1 MTKKRVS
8 SKYVRYICCSI
19 NLYTQIEDMKQ
30 FFKMMFASA
39 LGVFVAAGLLI
50 TCSIFLLIGIST
62 SMSEPTSYS
71 PSPNTVL
78 KISLKGTLSDQTSEN
93 PFSFLLGDSEEVL
106 SLKDIL
112 KAIKEAKNS
121 DNIKGIYL
129 EAGSLSAGSSSIDA
143 IRRALTDFKESKK
156 FVVAYGDSYTQG
168 CYYLASV
175 ADKVFINPQGMLM
188 LTGMSSQTMFYKGL
202 LNKLGIE
209 MLIFKVGTYKGAVE
223 PFMLDKLSD
232 ANREQINSYMNGI
245 WNNVIEGI
253 AKSRKISVADVNN
266 FANSGFAIS
275 LPDKALECGLV
286 DELKYK
292 PEAETY
298 VKELAGQTDEKFKT
312 ADVNKVRNIKSPE
325 GKSKNKIAV
334 LYAEGEITEAVT
346 SPYNMDKTITE
357 KVAEELIKLKD
368 DESVKAVVF
377 RVNSPGGSAYTS
389 EQIWKQVLELKK
401 VKPIVVSMGDVA
413 ASGGY
418 YISCAAS
425 KIVAEPNTLTGSIG
439 IFGMFPNMTGLFN
452 KLALT
457 TDVVKTN
464 TYADLGDVSRP
475 MRDDEK
481 VLIQARIESGYD
493 TFITRCANG
502 RGLSKAAI
510 DSIGQG
516 RVWTGEQAIEKGLV
530 DELGGI
536 DKAISLAAKLAKL
549 KDYKLTEV
557 SGNNDF
563 FKDLLEKQLDEV
575 KIKMVKQVVGDE
587 FEYVKALNLLKSA
600 PAIQTRLPYDVQPL

>member
-1 MTKKRVS
+1 
-8 SKYVRYICCSI
+8 
-19 NLYTQIEDMKQ
+19 MKQ

-39 LGVFVAAGLLI
+39 LGAILAAGLLI
-50 TCSIFLLIGIST
+50 TLSIFLLIGISA
-62 SMSEPTSYS
+62 SMSQPTAFS
-71 PSPNTVL
+71 PSSNSVL
-78 KISLKGTLSDQTSEN
+78 KIALNGALSDQKTDN
-93 PFSFLLGDSEEVL
+93 PYAMLLGEEDTEL
-106 SLKDIL
+106 SLTDIL

-121 DNIKGIYL
+121 DNIKGIYI
-129 EAGSLSAGSSSIDA
+129 EAGNFSAGSSSIDA
-143 IRRALTDFKESKK
+143 IRRAITDFKESGKC
-156 FVVAYGDSYTQG
+156 VVAYGDQYTQG
-168 CYYLASV
+168 SYYLASV
-175 ADKVFINPQGMLM
+175 ADKVYINPQGALL

-202 LNKLGIE
+202 LNKLGVE

-232 ANREQINSYMNGI
+232 ANREQISSYMNGI
-245 WNNVIEGI
+245 WDNITADI
-253 AKSRKISVADVNN
+253 AKSRKITVEDVNHY
-266 FANSGFAIS
+266 ADQGFAIA
-275 LPDKALECGLV
+275 LPEKALECGLV

-292 PEAETY
+292 PEAEEY
-298 VKELAGQTDEKFKT
+298 VKDLAGQTDKKLKT
-312 ADVNKVRNIKSPE
+312 VGVDKVRNIKSKE

-346 SPYNMDKTITE
+346 SPYSMDKSITE
-357 KVAEELIKLKD
+357 KVAKELIKLKE
-368 DESVKAVVF
+368 DESIKAVVL
-377 RVNSPGGSAYTS
+377 RVNSPGGSAFTS

-418 YISCAAS
+418 YISCAAN

-452 KLALT
+452 KVALT

-475 MRDDEK
+475 MREDEK
-481 VLIQARIESGYD
+481 ALIQSRIESGYD
-493 TFITRCANG
+493 TFITRCADG
-502 RGLSKAAI
+502 RGMTKAAI

-536 DKAISLAAKLAKL
+536 EKAIAVAAKLADL
-549 KDYKLTEV
+549 KDYKLVEV
-557 SGNNDF
+557 SGSKDF
-563 FKDLLEKQLDEV
+563 LKDLFEKQLDEV
-575 KIKMVKQVVGDE
+575 KLNVVKQLMGED
-587 FEYVKALNLLKSA
+587 FEYFKTLNLIKSA

>member
-1 MTKKRVS
+1 
-8 SKYVRYICCSI
+8 
-19 NLYTQIEDMKQ
+19 MKQ

-39 LGVFVAAGLLI
+39 LGAILAAGLLI
-50 TCSIFLLIGIST
+50 TLSIFLLIGISA
-62 SMSEPTSYS
+62 SMSQPTAFS
-71 PSPNTVL
+71 PSSNSVL
-78 KISLKGTLSDQTSEN
+78 KIALNGALSDQKTDN
-93 PFSFLLGDSEEVL
+93 PYAMLLGEEDTEL
-106 SLKDIL
+106 SLTDIL

-121 DNIKGIYL
+121 DNIKGIYI
-129 EAGSLSAGSSSIDA
+129 EAGNFSAGSSSIDA
-143 IRRALTDFKESKK
+143 IRRAITDFKESGK
-156 FVVAYGDSYTQG
+156 FVVAYGDQYTQG
-168 CYYLASV
+168 SYYLASV
-175 ADKVFINPQGMLM
+175 ADKVYINPQGALL

-202 LNKLGIE
+202 LNKLGVE

-232 ANREQINSYMNGI
+232 ANREQISSYMNGI
-245 WNNVIEGI
+245 WDNITADI
-253 AKSRKISVADVNN
+253 AKSRKITVEDVNHY
-266 FANSGFAIS
+266 ADQGFAIA
-275 LPDKALECGLV
+275 LPEKALECGLV

-292 PEAETY
+292 PEAEEY
-298 VKELAGQTDEKFKT
+298 VKDLAGQTDKKLKT
-312 ADVNKVRNIKSPE
+312 VGVDKVRNIKSKE

-346 SPYNMDKTITE
+346 SPYSMDKSITE
-357 KVAEELIKLKD
+357 KVAKELIKLKE
-368 DESVKAVVF
+368 DESIKAVVL
-377 RVNSPGGSAYTS
+377 RVNSPGGSAFTS

-418 YISCAAS
+418 YISCAAN

-452 KLALT
+452 KVALT

-475 MRDDEK
+475 MREDEK
-481 VLIQARIESGYD
+481 ALIQSRIESGYD
-493 TFITRCANG
+493 TFITRCADG
-502 RGLSKAAI
+502 RGMTKAAI

-536 DKAISLAAKLAKL
+536 EKAIAVAAKLADL
-549 KDYKLTEV
+549 KDYKLVEV
-557 SGNNDF
+557 SGSKDF
-563 FKDLLEKQLDEV
+563 LKDLFEKQLDEV
-575 KIKMVKQVVGDE
+575 KLNVVKQLMGED
-587 FEYVKALNLLKSA
+587 FEYFKTLNLIKSA

>member
-1 MTKKRVS
+1 
-8 SKYVRYICCSI
+8 
-19 NLYTQIEDMKQ
+19 MKQ

-39 LGVFVAAGLLI
+39 LGAILAAGLLI
-50 TCSIFLLIGIST
+50 TLSIFLLIGISA
-62 SMSEPTSYS
+62 SMSQPTAFS
-71 PSPNTVL
+71 PSSNSVL
-78 KISLKGTLSDQTSEN
+78 KIALNGALSDQKTDN
-93 PFSFLLGDSEEVL
+93 PYAMLLGEEDPEL
-106 SLKDIL
+106 SLTDIL

-121 DNIKGIYL
+121 DNIKGIYI
-129 EAGSLSAGSSSIDA
+129 EAGNFSAGSSSIDA
-143 IRRALTDFKESKK
+143 IRRAITDFKESGK
-156 FVVAYGDSYTQG
+156 FVVAYGDQYTQG
-168 CYYLASV
+168 SYYLASV
-175 ADKVFINPQGMLM
+175 ADKVYINPQGALL

-202 LNKLGIE
+202 LNKLGVE

-232 ANREQINSYMNGI
+232 ANREQISSYMNGI
-245 WNNVIEGI
+245 WDNITADI
-253 AKSRKISVADVNN
+253 AKSRKITVEDVNHY
-266 FANSGFAIS
+266 ADQGFAIA
-275 LPDKALECGLV
+275 LPEKALECGLV

-292 PEAETY
+292 PEAEEY
-298 VKELAGQTDEKFKT
+298 VKELAGQTDKKLKT
-312 ADVNKVRNIKSPE
+312 VGVDKVRNIKSKE

-346 SPYNMDKTITE
+346 SPYSMDKSITE
-357 KVAEELIKLKD
+357 KVAKELIKLKE
-368 DESVKAVVF
+368 DESIKAVVL
-377 RVNSPGGSAYTS
+377 RVNSPGGSAFTS

-418 YISCAAS
+418 YISCAAN

-452 KLALT
+452 KVALT

-475 MRDDEK
+475 MREDEK
-481 VLIQARIESGYD
+481 ALIQSRIESGYD
-493 TFITRCANG
+493 TFITRCADG
-502 RGLSKAAI
+502 RGMTKAAI

-536 DKAISLAAKLAKL
+536 EKAIAVAAKLADL
-549 KDYKLTEV
+549 KDYKLVEV
-557 SGNNDF
+557 SGSKDF
-563 FKDLLEKQLDEV
+563 LKDLFEKQLDEV
-575 KIKMVKQVVGDE
+575 KLNVVKQLMGED
-587 FEYVKALNLLKSA
+587 FEYFKTLNLIKSA

>member
-1 MTKKRVS
+1 
-8 SKYVRYICCSI
+8 
-19 NLYTQIEDMKQ
+19 MKQ

-39 LGVFVAAGLLI
+39 LGAILAAGLLI
-50 TCSIFLLIGIST
+50 TLSIFLLIGISA
-62 SMSEPTSYS
+62 SMSQPTAFS
-71 PSPNTVL
+71 PSSNSVL
-78 KISLKGTLSDQTSEN
+78 KIALNGALSDQKTDN
-93 PFSFLLGDSEEVL
+93 PYAMLLGEEDTEL
-106 SLKDIL
+106 SLTDIL

-121 DNIKGIYL
+121 DNIKGIYI
-129 EAGSLSAGSSSIDA
+129 EAGNFSAGSSSIDA
-143 IRRALTDFKESKK
+143 IRRAITDFKESGK
-156 FVVAYGDSYTQG
+156 FVVAYGDQYTQG
-168 CYYLASV
+168 SYYLASV
-175 ADKVFINPQGMLM
+175 ADKVYINPQGALL

-202 LNKLGIE
+202 LNKLGVE

-232 ANREQINSYMNGI
+232 ANREQISSYMNGI
-245 WNNVIEGI
+245 WDNITADI
-253 AKSRKISVADVNN
+253 AKSRKITVEDVNHY
-266 FANSGFAIS
+266 ADQGFAIT
-275 LPDKALECGLV
+275 LPEKALECGLV

-292 PEAETY
+292 PEAEEY
-298 VKELAGQTDEKFKT
+298 VKDLAGQTDKKLKT
-312 ADVNKVRNIKSPE
+312 VGVDKVRNIKSKE

-346 SPYNMDKTITE
+346 SPYSMDKSITE
-357 KVAEELIKLKD
+357 KVAKELIKLKE
-368 DESVKAVVF
+368 DESIKAVVL
-377 RVNSPGGSAYTS
+377 RVNSPGGSAFTS

-418 YISCAAS
+418 YISCAAN

-452 KLALT
+452 KVALT

-475 MRDDEK
+475 MREDEK
-481 VLIQARIESGYD
+481 ALIQSRIESGYD
-493 TFITRCANG
+493 TFITRCADG
-502 RGLSKAAI
+502 RGMTKAAI

-536 DKAISLAAKLAKL
+536 EKAIAVAAKLADL
-549 KDYKLTEV
+549 KDYKLVEV
-557 SGNNDF
+557 SGSKDF
-563 FKDLLEKQLDEV
+563 LKDLFEKQLDEV
-575 KIKMVKQVVGDE
+575 KLNVVKQLMGED
-587 FEYVKALNLLKSA
+587 FEYFKTLNLIKSA

>member
-1 MTKKRVS
+1 
-8 SKYVRYICCSI
+8 
-19 NLYTQIEDMKQ
+19 MKQ

-39 LGVFVAAGLLI
+39 LGAILAAGLLI
-50 TCSIFLLIGIST
+50 TLSIFLLIGISA
-62 SMSEPTSYS
+62 SMSQPTAFS
-71 PSPNTVL
+71 PSSNSVL
-78 KISLKGTLSDQTSEN
+78 KIALNGALSDQKTDN
-93 PFSFLLGDSEEVL
+93 PYAMLLGEEDPEL
-106 SLKDIL
+106 SLTDIL

-121 DNIKGIYL
+121 DNIKGIYI
-129 EAGSLSAGSSSIDA
+129 EAGNFSAGSSSIDA
-143 IRRALTDFKESKK
+143 IRRAITDFKESGK
-156 FVVAYGDSYTQG
+156 FVVAYGDQYTQG
-168 CYYLASV
+168 SYYLASV
-175 ADKVFINPQGMLM
+175 ADKVYINPQGALL

-202 LNKLGIE
+202 LNKLGVE

-232 ANREQINSYMNGI
+232 ANREQISSYMNGI
-245 WNNVIEGI
+245 WDNITADI
-253 AKSRKISVADVNN
+253 AKSRKITVEDVNHY
-266 FANSGFAIS
+266 ADQGFAIA
-275 LPDKALECGLV
+275 LPEKALECGLV

-292 PEAETY
+292 PEAEEY
-298 VKELAGQTDEKFKT
+298 VKDLAGQTDKKLKT
-312 ADVNKVRNIKSPE
+312 VGVDKVRNIKSKE

-346 SPYNMDKTITE
+346 SPYSMDKSITE
-357 KVAEELIKLKD
+357 KVAKELIKLKE
-368 DESVKAVVF
+368 DESIKAVVL
-377 RVNSPGGSAYTS
+377 RVNSPGGSAFTS

-418 YISCAAS
+418 YISCAAN

-452 KLALT
+452 KVALT

-475 MRDDEK
+475 MREDEK
-481 VLIQARIESGYD
+481 ALIQSRIESGYD
-493 TFITRCANG
+493 TFITRCADG
-502 RGLSKAAI
+502 RGMTKAAI

-536 DKAISLAAKLAKL
+536 EKAIAVAAKLADL
-549 KDYKLTEV
+549 KDYKLVEV
-557 SGNNDF
+557 SGSKDF
-563 FKDLLEKQLDEV
+563 LKDLFEKQLDEV
-575 KIKMVKQVVGDE
+575 KLNVVKQLMGED
-587 FEYVKALNLLKSA
+587 FEYFKTLNLIKSA

>member
-1 MTKKRVS
+1 
-8 SKYVRYICCSI
+8 
-19 NLYTQIEDMKQ
+19 MKQ

-39 LGVFVAAGLLI
+39 LGAILAAGLLI
-50 TCSIFLLIGIST
+50 TLSIFLLIGISA
-62 SMSEPTSYS
+62 SMSQPTAFS
-71 PSPNTVL
+71 PSSNSVL
-78 KISLKGTLSDQTSEN
+78 KIALNGALSDQKTDN
-93 PFSFLLGDSEEVL
+93 PYAMLLGEEDTEL
-106 SLKDIL
+106 SLTDIL

-121 DNIKGIYL
+121 DNIKGIYI
-129 EAGSLSAGSSSIDA
+129 EAGNFSAGSSSIDA
-143 IRRALTDFKESKK
+143 IRRAITDFKESGK
-156 FVVAYGDSYTQG
+156 FVVAYGDQYTQG
-168 CYYLASV
+168 SYYLASV
-175 ADKVFINPQGMLM
+175 ADKVYINPQGALL

-202 LNKLGIE
+202 LNKLGVE

-232 ANREQINSYMNGI
+232 ANREQISSYMNGI
-245 WNNVIEGI
+245 WDNITADI
-253 AKSRKISVADVNN
+253 AKSRKITVEDVTHYADQ
-266 FANSGFAIS
+266 GFAIA
-275 LPDKALECGLV
+275 LPEKALECGLV

-292 PEAETY
+292 PEAEEY
-298 VKELAGQTDEKFKT
+298 VKDLAGQTDKKLKT
-312 ADVNKVRNIKSPE
+312 VGVDKVRNIKSKE

-346 SPYNMDKTITE
+346 SPYSMDKSITE
-357 KVAEELIKLKD
+357 KVAKELIKLKE
-368 DESVKAVVF
+368 DESIKAVVL
-377 RVNSPGGSAYTS
+377 RVNSPGGSAFTS

-418 YISCAAS
+418 YISCAAN

-452 KLALT
+452 KVALT

-475 MRDDEK
+475 MREDEK
-481 VLIQARIESGYD
+481 ALIQSRIESGYD
-493 TFITRCANG
+493 TFITRCADG
-502 RGLSKAAI
+502 RGMTKAAI

-536 DKAISLAAKLAKL
+536 EKAIAVAAKLADL
-549 KDYKLTEV
+549 KDYKLVEV
-557 SGNNDF
+557 SGSKDF
-563 FKDLLEKQLDEV
+563 LKDLFEKQLDEV
-575 KIKMVKQVVGDE
+575 KLNVVKQLMGED
-587 FEYVKALNLLKSA
+587 FEYFKTLNLIKSA

>member
-1 MTKKRVS
+1 
-8 SKYVRYICCSI
+8 
-19 NLYTQIEDMKQ
+19 MKQ

-39 LGVFVAAGLLI
+39 LGAILAAGLLI
-50 TCSIFLLIGIST
+50 TLSIFLLIGISA
-62 SMSEPTSYS
+62 SMSQPTAFS
-71 PSPNTVL
+71 PSSNSVL
-78 KISLKGTLSDQTSEN
+78 KIELNGALSDQKTDN
-93 PFSFLLGDSEEVL
+93 PYAMLLGEEDPEL
-106 SLKDIL
+106 SLTDIL

-121 DNIKGIYL
+121 DNIKGIYI
-129 EAGSLSAGSSSIDA
+129 EAGNFSAGSSSIDA
-143 IRRALTDFKESKK
+143 IRRAITDFKESGK
-156 FVVAYGDSYTQG
+156 FVVAYGDQYTQG
-168 CYYLASV
+168 SYYLASV
-175 ADKVFINPQGMLM
+175 ADKVYINPQGALL

-202 LNKLGIE
+202 LNKLGVE

-232 ANREQINSYMNGI
+232 ANREQISSYMNGI
-245 WNNVIEGI
+245 WDNITADI
-253 AKSRKISVADVNN
+253 AKSRKITVEDVNHY
-266 FANSGFAIS
+266 ADQGFAIA
-275 LPDKALECGLV
+275 LPEKALECGLV

-292 PEAETY
+292 PEAEEY
-298 VKELAGQTDEKFKT
+298 VKDLAGQTDKKLKT
-312 ADVNKVRNIKSPE
+312 VGVDKVRNIKSKE

-346 SPYNMDKTITE
+346 SPYSMDKSITE
-357 KVAEELIKLKD
+357 KVAKELIKLKE
-368 DESVKAVVF
+368 DESIKAVVL
-377 RVNSPGGSAYTS
+377 RVNSPGGSAFTS

-418 YISCAAS
+418 YISCAAN

-452 KLALT
+452 KVALT

-475 MRDDEK
+475 MREDEK
-481 VLIQARIESGYD
+481 ALIQSRIESGYD
-493 TFITRCANG
+493 TFITRCADG
-502 RGLSKAAI
+502 RGMTKAAI

-536 DKAISLAAKLAKL
+536 EKAIAVAAKLADL
-549 KDYKLTEV
+549 KDYKLVEV
-557 SGNNDF
+557 SGSKDF
-563 FKDLLEKQLDEV
+563 LKDLFEKQLDEV
-575 KIKMVKQVVGDE
+575 KLNVVKQLMGED
-587 FEYVKALNLLKSA
+587 FEYFKTLNLIKSA

>member
-1 MTKKRVS
+1 
-8 SKYVRYICCSI
+8 
-19 NLYTQIEDMKQ
+19 MKQ

-39 LGVFVAAGLLI
+39 LGAILAAGLLI
-50 TCSIFLLIGIST
+50 TLSIFLLIGISA
-62 SMSEPTSYS
+62 SMSQPTAFS
-71 PSPNTVL
+71 PSSNSVL
-78 KISLKGTLSDQTSEN
+78 KIALNGALSDQKTDN
-93 PFSFLLGDSEEVL
+93 PYAMLLGEEDTEL
-106 SLKDIL
+106 SLTDIL

-121 DNIKGIYL
+121 DNIKGIYI
-129 EAGSLSAGSSSIDA
+129 EAGNFSAGSSSIDA
-143 IRRALTDFKESKK
+143 IRRAITDFKESGK
-156 FVVAYGDSYTQG
+156 FVVAYGDQYTQG
-168 CYYLASV
+168 SYYLASV
-175 ADKVFINPQGMLM
+175 ADKVYINPQGALL

-202 LNKLGIE
+202 LNKLGVE

-232 ANREQINSYMNGI
+232 ANREQISSYMNGI
-245 WNNVIEGI
+245 WDNITADI
-253 AKSRKISVADVNN
+253 AKSRKITVEDVNHY
-266 FANSGFAIS
+266 ADQGFAIA
-275 LPDKALECGLV
+275 LPEKALECGLV

-292 PEAETY
+292 PEAEEY
-298 VKELAGQTDEKFKT
+298 VKELAGQTDKKLKT
-312 ADVNKVRNIKSPE
+312 VGVDKVRNIKSKE

-346 SPYNMDKTITE
+346 SPYSMDKSITE
-357 KVAEELIKLKD
+357 KVAKELIKLKE
-368 DESVKAVVF
+368 DESIKAVVL
-377 RVNSPGGSAYTS
+377 RVNSPGGSAFTS

-418 YISCAAS
+418 YISCAAN

-452 KLALT
+452 KVALT

-475 MRDDEK
+475 MREDEK
-481 VLIQARIESGYD
+481 ALIQSRIESGYD
-493 TFITRCANG
+493 TFITRCADG
-502 RGLSKAAI
+502 RGMTKAAI

-536 DKAISLAAKLAKL
+536 EKAIAVAAKLANL
-549 KDYKLTEV
+549 NDYKLVEV
-557 SGNNDF
+557 SGSKDF
-563 FKDLLEKQLDEV
+563 LKDLFEKQLDEV
-575 KIKMVKQVVGDE
+575 KLNVVKQLMGED
-587 FEYVKALNLLKSA
+587 FEYFKTLNLIKSA

>member
-1 MTKKRVS
+1 
-8 SKYVRYICCSI
+8 
-19 NLYTQIEDMKQ
+19 MKQ

-39 LGVFVAAGLLI
+39 LGAILAAGLLI
-50 TCSIFLLIGIST
+50 TLSIFLLIGISA
-62 SMSEPTSYS
+62 SMSQPTAFS
-71 PSPNTVL
+71 PSSNSVL
-78 KISLKGTLSDQTSEN
+78 KIALNGALSDQKADN
-93 PFSFLLGDSEEVL
+93 PYAMLLGEEDTEL
-106 SLKDIL
+106 SLTDIL

-121 DNIKGIYL
+121 DNIKGIYI
-129 EAGSLSAGSSSIDA
+129 EAGNFSAGSSSIDA
-143 IRRALTDFKESKK
+143 IRRAITDFKESGK
-156 FVVAYGDSYTQG
+156 FVVAYGDQYTQG
-168 CYYLASV
+168 SYYLASV
-175 ADKVFINPQGMLM
+175 ADKVYINPQGALL

-202 LNKLGIE
+202 LNKLGVE

-232 ANREQINSYMNGI
+232 ANREQISSYMNGI
-245 WNNVIEGI
+245 WDNITADI
-253 AKSRKISVADVNN
+253 AKSRKIAVEDVNHY
-266 FANSGFAIS
+266 ADQGFAIA
-275 LPDKALECGLV
+275 LPVKAVECGLV

-292 PEAETY
+292 PEAEEY
-298 VKELAGQTDEKFKT
+298 VKELAGQTDKKLKT
-312 ADVNKVRNIKSPE
+312 VGVDKVRNIKSKE

-346 SPYNMDKTITE
+346 SPYSMDKSITE
-357 KVAEELIKLKD
+357 KVAKELIKLKE
-368 DESVKAVVF
+368 DESIKAVVL
-377 RVNSPGGSAYTS
+377 RVNSPGGSAFTS

-418 YISCAAS
+418 YISCAAN

-452 KLALT
+452 KVALT

-475 MRDDEK
+475 MREDEK
-481 VLIQARIESGYD
+481 ALIQSRIESGYD
-493 TFITRCANG
+493 TFITRCADG
-502 RGLSKAAI
+502 RGMTKAAI

-536 DKAISLAAKLAKL
+536 EKAIAVAAKLADL
-549 KDYKLTEV
+549 KDYKLVEV
-557 SGNNDF
+557 SGSKDF
-563 FKDLLEKQLDEV
+563 LKDLFEKQLDEV
-575 KIKMVKQVVGDE
+575 KLNVVKQLMGED
-587 FEYVKALNLLKSA
+587 FEYFKTLNLIKSA

>member
-1 MTKKRVS
+1 
-8 SKYVRYICCSI
+8 
-19 NLYTQIEDMKQ
+19 MKQ

-39 LGVFVAAGLLI
+39 LGAILAAGLLI
-50 TCSIFLLIGIST
+50 TLSIFLLIGISA
-62 SMSEPTSYS
+62 SMSQPTAFS
-71 PSPNTVL
+71 PSSNSVL
-78 KISLKGTLSDQTSEN
+78 KIALNGALSDQKTDN
-93 PFSFLLGDSEEVL
+93 PYAMLLGEEDTEL
-106 SLKDIL
+106 SLTDIL

-121 DNIKGIYL
+121 DNIKGIYI
-129 EAGSLSAGSSSIDA
+129 EAGNFSAGSSSIDA
-143 IRRALTDFKESKK
+143 IRRAITDFKESGK
-156 FVVAYGDSYTQG
+156 FVVAYGDQYTQG
-168 CYYLASV
+168 SYYLASV
-175 ADKVFINPQGMLM
+175 ADKVYINPQGALL

-202 LNKLGIE
+202 LNKLGVE

-232 ANREQINSYMNGI
+232 ANREQISSYMNGI
-245 WNNVIEGI
+245 WDNITADI
-253 AKSRKISVADVNN
+253 AKSRKITVEDVNHY
-266 FANSGFAIS
+266 ADQGFAIA
-275 LPDKALECGLV
+275 LPEKALECGLV

-292 PEAETY
+292 PEAEEY
-298 VKELAGQTDEKFKT
+298 VKDLAGQTDKKLKT
-312 ADVNKVRNIKSPE
+312 VGVDKVRNIKSKE

-346 SPYNMDKTITE
+346 SPYSMDKSITE
-357 KVAEELIKLKD
+357 KVAKELIKLKE
-368 DESVKAVVF
+368 DESIKAVVL
-377 RVNSPGGSAYTS
+377 RVNSPGGSAFTS

-418 YISCAAS
+418 YISCAAN

-452 KLALT
+452 KVALT

-475 MRDDEK
+475 MREDEK
-481 VLIQARIESGYD
+481 ALIQSRIESGYD
-493 TFITRCANG
+493 TFITRCADG
-502 RGLSKAAI
+502 RGMTKAAI

-536 DKAISLAAKLAKL
+536 EKAIAVAAK
-549 KDYKLTEV
+549 
-557 SGNNDF
+557 
-563 FKDLLEKQLDEV
+563 
-575 KIKMVKQVVGDE
+575 
-587 FEYVKALNLLKSA
+587 
-600 PAIQTRLPYDVQPL
+600 

>member
-1 MTKKRVS
+1 
-8 SKYVRYICCSI
+8 
-19 NLYTQIEDMKQ
+19 MKQ

-39 LGVFVAAGLLI
+39 LGAILAAGLLI
-50 TCSIFLLIGIST
+50 TLSIFLLIGISA
-62 SMSEPTSYS
+62 SMSQPTTFS
-71 PSPNTVL
+71 PSSNSVL
-78 KISLKGTLSDQTSEN
+78 KIELNGALSDQKTDN
-93 PFSFLLGDSEEVL
+93 PYAMLLGEEDTEL
-106 SLKDIL
+106 SLTDIL

-121 DNIKGIYL
+121 DNIKGIYI
-129 EAGSLSAGSSSIDA
+129 EAGNFSAGSSSIDA
-143 IRRALTDFKESKK
+143 IRRAITDFKESGK
-156 FVVAYGDSYTQG
+156 FVVAYGDQYTQG
-168 CYYLASV
+168 SYYLASV
-175 ADKVFINPQGMLM
+175 ADKVYINPQGALL

-202 LNKLGIE
+202 LNKLGVE

-232 ANREQINSYMNGI
+232 ANREQISSYMNGI
-245 WNNVIEGI
+245 WDNITADI
-253 AKSRKISVADVNN
+253 AKSRKITVEDVNHY
-266 FANSGFAIS
+266 ADQGFAIA
-275 LPDKALECGLV
+275 LPLKAVECGLV

-292 PEAETY
+292 PEAEEY
-298 VKELAGQTDEKFKT
+298 VKELAGQTDKKLKT
-312 ADVNKVRNIKSPE
+312 VGVDKVRNIKSKE

-346 SPYNMDKTITE
+346 SPYSMDKSITE
-357 KVAEELIKLKD
+357 KVAKELIKLKE
-368 DESVKAVVF
+368 DESIKAVVL
-377 RVNSPGGSAYTS
+377 RVNSPGGSAFTS

-418 YISCAAS
+418 YISCAAN

-452 KLALT
+452 KVALT

-475 MRDDEK
+475 MREDEK
-481 VLIQARIESGYD
+481 ALIQSRIESGYD
-493 TFITRCANG
+493 TFITRCADG
-502 RGLSKAAI
+502 RGMTKAAI

-516 RVWTGEQAIEKGLV
+516 RVWTGEHAIEKGLV

-536 DKAISLAAKLAKL
+536 EKAIAVAAKLADL
-549 KDYKLTEV
+549 KDYKLVEV
-557 SGNNDF
+557 SGSKDF
-563 FKDLLEKQLDEV
+563 LKDLFEKQLDEV
-575 KIKMVKQVVGDE
+575 KLNVVKQLMGED
-587 FEYVKALNLLKSA
+587 FEYFKTLNLIKSA

>member
-1 MTKKRVS
+1 
-8 SKYVRYICCSI
+8 
-19 NLYTQIEDMKQ
+19 MKQ

-39 LGVFVAAGLLI
+39 LGAILAAGLLI
-50 TCSIFLLIGIST
+50 TLSIFLLIGISA
-62 SMSEPTSYS
+62 SMSQPTAFS
-71 PSPNTVL
+71 PSSNSVL
-78 KISLKGTLSDQTSEN
+78 KIELNGALSDQKTDN
-93 PFSFLLGDSEEVL
+93 PYAMLLGEEDTEL
-106 SLKDIL
+106 SLTDIL

-121 DNIKGIYL
+121 DNIKGIYI
-129 EAGSLSAGSSSIDA
+129 EAGNLSAGSSSIDA
-143 IRRALTDFKESKK
+143 IRRAITDFKESGK
-156 FVVAYGDSYTQG
+156 FVVAYGDQYTQG
-168 CYYLASV
+168 SYYLASV
-175 ADKVFINPQGMLM
+175 ADKVYINPQGALL

-202 LNKLGIE
+202 LNKLGVE

-232 ANREQINSYMNGI
+232 ANREQISSYMNGI
-245 WNNVIEGI
+245 WDNITADI
-253 AKSRKISVADVNN
+253 AKSRKITVEDVNHY
-266 FANSGFAIS
+266 ADQGFAIA
-275 LPDKALECGLV
+275 LPEKALECGLV

-292 PEAETY
+292 PEAEEY
-298 VKELAGQTDEKFKT
+298 VKELAGQTDKKLKT
-312 ADVNKVRNIKSPE
+312 VGVDKVRNIKSKE

-346 SPYNMDKTITE
+346 SPYSMDKSITE
-357 KVAEELIKLKD
+357 KVAKELIKLKE
-368 DESVKAVVF
+368 DESIKAVVL
-377 RVNSPGGSAYTS
+377 RVNSPGGSAFTS

-418 YISCAAS
+418 YISCAAN

-452 KLALT
+452 KVALT

-475 MRDDEK
+475 MREDEK
-481 VLIQARIESGYD
+481 ALIQSRIESGYD
-493 TFITRCANG
+493 TFITRCADG
-502 RGLSKAAI
+502 RGMTKAAI

-536 DKAISLAAKLAKL
+536 EKAIAVAAKLADL
-549 KDYKLTEV
+549 KDYKLVEV
-557 SGNNDF
+557 SGSKDF
-563 FKDLLEKQLDEV
+563 LKDLFEKQLDEV
-575 KIKMVKQVVGDE
+575 KLNVVKQLMGED
-587 FEYVKALNLLKSA
+587 FEYFKTLNLIKSA

>member
-1 MTKKRVS
+1 
-8 SKYVRYICCSI
+8 
-19 NLYTQIEDMKQ
+19 MKQ

-39 LGVFVAAGLLI
+39 LGAILAAGLLI
-50 TCSIFLLIGIST
+50 TLSIFLLIGISA
-62 SMSEPTSYS
+62 SMSQPTAFS
-71 PSPNTVL
+71 PSSNSVL
-78 KISLKGTLSDQTSEN
+78 KIALNGALSDQKADN
-93 PFSFLLGDSEEVL
+93 PYAMLLGEEDTEL
-106 SLKDIL
+106 SLTDIL

-121 DNIKGIYL
+121 DNIKGIYI
-129 EAGSLSAGSSSIDA
+129 EAGNLSAGSSSIDA
-143 IRRALTDFKESKK
+143 IRRAITDFKESGK
-156 FVVAYGDSYTQG
+156 FVVAYGDQYTQG
-168 CYYLASV
+168 SYYLASV
-175 ADKVFINPQGMLM
+175 ADKVYINPQGALL

-202 LNKLGIE
+202 LNKLGVE

-232 ANREQINSYMNGI
+232 ANREQISSYMNGI
-245 WNNVIEGI
+245 WDNITADI
-253 AKSRKISVADVNN
+253 AKSRKITVEDVNHY
-266 FANSGFAIS
+266 ADQGFAIA
-275 LPDKALECGLV
+275 LPEKALECGLV

-292 PEAETY
+292 PEAEEY
-298 VKELAGQTDEKFKT
+298 VKDLAGQTDKKLKT
-312 ADVNKVRNIKSPE
+312 VGVDKVRNIKSKE

-346 SPYNMDKTITE
+346 SPYSMDKSITE
-357 KVAEELIKLKD
+357 KVAKELIKLKE
-368 DESVKAVVF
+368 DESIKAVVL
-377 RVNSPGGSAYTS
+377 RVNSPGGSAFTS

-418 YISCAAS
+418 YISCAAN

-452 KLALT
+452 KVALT

-475 MRDDEK
+475 MREDEK
-481 VLIQARIESGYD
+481 ALIQSRIESGYD
-493 TFITRCANG
+493 TFITRCADG
-502 RGLSKAAI
+502 RGMTKAAI

-536 DKAISLAAKLAKL
+536 EKAIAVAAKLANL
-549 KDYKLTEV
+549 NDYKLVEV
-557 SGNNDF
+557 SGSKDF
-563 FKDLLEKQLDEV
+563 LKDLFEKQLDEV
-575 KIKMVKQVVGDE
+575 KLNVVKQLMGED
-587 FEYVKALNLLKSA
+587 FEYFKTLNLIKSA

>member
-1 MTKKRVS
+1 
-8 SKYVRYICCSI
+8 
-19 NLYTQIEDMKQ
+19 MKQ

-39 LGVFVAAGLLI
+39 LGAILAAGLLI
-50 TCSIFLLIGIST
+50 TLSIFLLIGISA
-62 SMSEPTSYS
+62 SMSQPTTFS
-71 PSPNTVL
+71 PSSNSVL
-78 KISLKGTLSDQTSEN
+78 KIALNGALSDQKTDN
-93 PFSFLLGDSEEVL
+93 PYAMLLGEEDTEL
-106 SLKDIL
+106 SLTDIL

-121 DNIKGIYL
+121 DNIKGIYI
-129 EAGSLSAGSSSIDA
+129 EAGNFSAGSSSIDA
-143 IRRALTDFKESKK
+143 IRRAITDFKESGK
-156 FVVAYGDSYTQG
+156 FVVAYGDQYTQG
-168 CYYLASV
+168 SYYLASI
-175 ADKVFINPQGMLM
+175 ADKVYINPQGALL

-202 LNKLGIE
+202 LNKLGVE

-232 ANREQINSYMNGI
+232 ANREQISSYINGI
-245 WNNVIEGI
+245 WDNITADI
-253 AKSRKISVADVNN
+253 AKSRKITVEDVNHY
-266 FANSGFAIS
+266 ADQGFAIA
-275 LPDKALECGLV
+275 LPEKALECGLV

-292 PEAETY
+292 PEAEEY
-298 VKELAGQTDEKFKT
+298 VKELAGQTDKKLKT
-312 ADVNKVRNIKSPE
+312 VGVDKVRNIKSKE

-346 SPYNMDKTITE
+346 SPYSMDKSITE
-357 KVAEELIKLKD
+357 KVAKELIKLKE
-368 DESVKAVVF
+368 DESIKAVVL
-377 RVNSPGGSAYTS
+377 RVNSPGGSAFTS

-418 YISCAAS
+418 YISCAAN

-452 KLALT
+452 KVALT

-475 MRDDEK
+475 MREDEK
-481 VLIQARIESGYD
+481 ALIQSRIESGYD
-493 TFITRCANG
+493 TFITRCADG
-502 RGLSKAAI
+502 RGMTKAAI

-536 DKAISLAAKLAKL
+536 EKAIAVAAKLADL
-549 KDYKLTEV
+549 KDYKLVEV
-557 SGNNDF
+557 SGSKDF
-563 FKDLLEKQLDEV
+563 LKDLFEKQLDEV
-575 KIKMVKQVVGDE
+575 KLNVVKQLMGED
-587 FEYVKALNLLKSA
+587 FEYFKTLNLIKSA

>member
-1 MTKKRVS
+1 
-8 SKYVRYICCSI
+8 
-19 NLYTQIEDMKQ
+19 MKQ

-39 LGVFVAAGLLI
+39 LGAILAAGLLI
-50 TCSIFLLIGIST
+50 TLSIFLLIGISA
-62 SMSEPTSYS
+62 SMSQPTAFS
-71 PSPNTVL
+71 PSSNSVL
-78 KISLKGTLSDQTSEN
+78 KIALNGALSDQKADN
-93 PFSFLLGDSEEVL
+93 PYAMLLGEEDTEL
-106 SLKDIL
+106 SLTDIL

-121 DNIKGIYL
+121 DNIKGIYI
-129 EAGSLSAGSSSIDA
+129 EAGNFSAGSSSIDA
-143 IRRALTDFKESKK
+143 IRRAITDFKESGK
-156 FVVAYGDSYTQG
+156 FVVAYGDQYTQG
-168 CYYLASV
+168 SYYLASV
-175 ADKVFINPQGMLM
+175 ADKVYINPQGALL

-202 LNKLGIE
+202 LNKLGVE

-232 ANREQINSYMNGI
+232 ANREQISSYMNGI
-245 WNNVIEGI
+245 WDNITADI
-253 AKSRKISVADVNN
+253 AISRKITVEDVNHY
-266 FANSGFAIS
+266 ADQGFAIA
-275 LPDKALECGLV
+275 LPEKALECGLV

-292 PEAETY
+292 PEAEEY
-298 VKELAGQTDEKFKT
+298 VKDLAGQTDKKLKT
-312 ADVNKVRNIKSPE
+312 VGVDKVRNIKSKE

-346 SPYNMDKTITE
+346 SPYSMDKSITE
-357 KVAEELIKLKD
+357 KVAKELIKLKE
-368 DESVKAVVF
+368 DESIKAVVL
-377 RVNSPGGSAYTS
+377 RVNSPGGSAFTS

-418 YISCAAS
+418 YISCAAN

-452 KLALT
+452 KVALT

-475 MRDDEK
+475 MREDEK
-481 VLIQARIESGYD
+481 ALIQSRIESGYD
-493 TFITRCANG
+493 TFITRCADG
-502 RGLSKAAI
+502 RGMTKAAI

-536 DKAISLAAKLAKL
+536 EKAIAVAAKLADL
-549 KDYKLTEV
+549 KDYKLVEV
-557 SGNNDF
+557 SGSKDF
-563 FKDLLEKQLDEV
+563 LKDLFEKQLDEV
-575 KIKMVKQVVGDE
+575 KLNVVKQLMGED
-587 FEYVKALNLLKSA
+587 FEYFKTLNLIKSA

>member
-1 MTKKRVS
+1 
-8 SKYVRYICCSI
+8 
-19 NLYTQIEDMKQ
+19 MKQ

-39 LGVFVAAGLLI
+39 LGAILAAGLLI
-50 TCSIFLLIGIST
+50 TLSIFLLIGISA
-62 SMSEPTSYS
+62 SMSQPTAFS
-71 PSPNTVL
+71 PSSNSVL
-78 KISLKGTLSDQTSEN
+78 KIELNGALSDQKTDN
-93 PFSFLLGDSEEVL
+93 PYAMLLGEEDTEL
-106 SLKDIL
+106 SLTDIL

-121 DNIKGIYL
+121 DNIKGIYI
-129 EAGSLSAGSSSIDA
+129 EAGNFSAGSSSIDA
-143 IRRALTDFKESKK
+143 IRRAITDFKESGK
-156 FVVAYGDSYTQG
+156 FVVAYGDQYTQG
-168 CYYLASV
+168 SYYLASV
-175 ADKVFINPQGMLM
+175 ADKVYINPQGALL

-202 LNKLGIE
+202 LNKLGVE
-209 MLIFKVGTYKGAVE
+209 MLILKVGTYKGAVE

-232 ANREQINSYMNGI
+232 ANREQISSYMNGI
-245 WNNVIEGI
+245 WDNITADI
-253 AKSRKISVADVNN
+253 AKSRKITVEDVNHY
-266 FANSGFAIS
+266 ADQGFAIA
-275 LPDKALECGLV
+275 LPEKALECGLV

-292 PEAETY
+292 PEAEEY
-298 VKELAGQTDEKFKT
+298 VKELAGQTDKKLKT
-312 ADVNKVRNIKSPE
+312 VGVDKVRNIKSKE

-346 SPYNMDKTITE
+346 SPYSMDKSITE
-357 KVAEELIKLKD
+357 KVAKELIKLKE
-368 DESVKAVVF
+368 DESIKAVVL
-377 RVNSPGGSAYTS
+377 RVNSPGGSAFTS

-418 YISCAAS
+418 YISCAAN

-452 KLALT
+452 KVALT

-475 MRDDEK
+475 MREDEK
-481 VLIQARIESGYD
+481 ALIQSRIESGYD
-493 TFITRCANG
+493 TFITRCADG
-502 RGLSKAAI
+502 RGMTKAAI

-536 DKAISLAAKLAKL
+536 EKAIAVAAKLADL
-549 KDYKLTEV
+549 KDYKLVEV
-557 SGNNDF
+557 SGSKDF
-563 FKDLLEKQLDEV
+563 LKDLFEKQLDEV
-575 KIKMVKQVVGDE
+575 KLNVVKQLMGED
-587 FEYVKALNLLKSA
+587 FEYFKTLNLIKSA